1 MPDQPAEE
9 RSYGVLHLIG
19 RDRVG
24 ILQTAAAFVTERGG
38 TVEEGISH
46 TLSMEAVVL
55 LYISATKPQL
65 GMIEKD
71 TSQLGESLQLFTLF
85 TRLGDVKAGQ
95 DQDSLPLTLRVSS
108 PDLANLLAVIT
119 KFFVKY
125 GLPIIAHHTH
135 KAELARAHGL
145 STYRHRFTVL
155 LPSEFNRKKFIAELD
170 DLSREA
176 NFIRDD
182 ISHTDF
188 Y

>member
-1 MPDQPAEE
+1 MADAPAEK
-9 RSYGVLHLIG
+9 SYGVLHLIG

-38 TVEEGISH
+38 RVEEGISH
-46 TLSMEAVVL
+46 TLSSEAVVL
-55 LYISATKPQL
+55 LYISAPKPLLQK
-65 GMIEKD
+65 IEKD
-71 TSQLGESLQLFTLF
+71 TPKLGDSLQLFTLF
-85 TRLGDVKAGQ
+85 TRLGELKGKPDVDA
-95 DQDSLPLTLRVSS
+95 LPLTLRVSS
-108 PDLANLLAVIT
+108 PDFSKLLAAMT

-125 GLPIIAHHTH
+125 GLSIIAHHTH
-135 KAELARAHGL
+135 RAELARAQGL

-170 DLSREA
+170 ELSREA

>member
-1 MPDQPAEE
+1 MAEQPGE
-9 RSYGVLHLIG
+9 SQHGILHLIG

-24 ILQTAAAFVTERGG
+24 ILQTAATFVSERGG
-38 TVEEGISH
+38 VVEEGISH
-46 TLSMEAVVL
+46 TLSAEAVVL
-55 LYISATKPQL
+55 LFISAPRQQL
-65 GMIEKD
+65 ARIEKD
-71 TSQLGESLQLFTLF
+71 TPQLGESLQLYTLF
-85 TRLGDVKAGQ
+85 TRLGDARATKEA
-95 DQDSLPLTLRVSS
+95 DALPLTLRVSS
-108 PDLANLLAVIT
+108 PDFAGLLAAIT
-119 KFFVKY
+119 KFFVKH

-155 LPSEFNRKKFIAELD
+155 LPPEFNRKQFIAELD

-182 ISHTDF
+182 ISHSDF